1 MIIFNRAGEK
11 PPPSLIYL
19 NNYIY
24 SAAVSVNQYLGQLI
38 ENKEG
43 NTKKQT
49 ELPKWLNHL
58 QESINR
64 TWRNIAHIITIKEC
78 RIKNQYTKIQ
88 IKLKDCLRKKFGD
101 IKQTSLDYKLVKH
114 DLKAKSEKMKHH
126 KIMIETKH
134 LNRKFACDPKSAYH
148 LMKGNTIKS
157 KKCPL
162 KMIFKLFGKV
172 FGM

>member
-1 MIIFNRAGEK
+1 M
-11 PPPSLIYL
+11 
-19 NNYIY
+19 NNHIH
-24 SAAVSVNQYLGQLI
+24 SAAGSVNQYLGQLI

-43 NTKKQT
+43 NTKKQR

-78 RIKNQYTKIQ
+78 RIKNHYTKIP
-88 IKLKDCLRKKFGD
+88 IKLKDRLRKKFGD
-101 IKQTSLDYKLVKH
+101 IKQTSLDYKLILLKH
-114 DLKAKSEKMKHH
+114 DLKANSEKTKHH
-126 KIMIETKH
+126 KIMIETKR
-134 LNRKFACDPKSAYH
+134 LNRKFACDPKSAYY